1 MFNQLK
7 EVSKVT
13 FFNVI
18 RNNVTLQLCRAF
30 RQSMQKSQQTIRTS
44 CFSPLNM
51 HHCACIKY
59 FILKLL
65 FQASYMSQNCLPYI
79 YIFKLF
85 VIFTKTCQSE
95 LILLKGTAS
104 WGGGGGH
111 GKDNHGP
118 QSNMVYICII
128 MDVSS
133 NICYE

>member
-79 YIFKLF
+79 YIQAICYIYQDMS
-85 VIFTKTCQSE
+85 VRIDFTEGYSFM
-95 LILLKGTAS
+95 GR
-104 WGGGGGH
+104 GGH